1 MDYKPASG
9 SKFISKEVDGK
20 TQVTLDGLLPFT
32 LYSVKVIAVTGAGE
46 GNASA
51 LTVMTDE
58 TGMC

>member
-1 MDYKPASG
+1 MDYKLASG